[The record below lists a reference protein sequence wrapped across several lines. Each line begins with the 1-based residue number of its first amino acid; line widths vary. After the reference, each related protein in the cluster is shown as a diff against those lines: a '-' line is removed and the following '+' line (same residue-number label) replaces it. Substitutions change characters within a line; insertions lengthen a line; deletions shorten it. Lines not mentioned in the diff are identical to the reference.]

1 MVGSSKMRTHH
12 NPPNPPKRGKEN
24 KMVIAKRASEIPEK
38 DTSYMIP
45 WRLDM
50 LYEIEPKLRKIADG
64 LGLHKRKRFYNRIAV
79 YERVKNDVWELVG
92 WGARDPRLRSSGAW
106 NCYFN
111 FVLRE
116 LRL

>member
-1 MVGSSKMRTHH
+1 M
-12 NPPNPPKRGKEN
+12 EE
-24 KMVIAKRASEIPEK
+24 IAGIKLYEWSEVPEP
-38 DTSYMIP
+38 DITYMLP

-106 NCYFN
+106 DCYFN